1 MYKLVGKE
9 VVNYISK
16 KTNRPVV
23 GQYWHILSEPVNTE
37 SRVGQMTDKV
47 FIPQSILD
55 RFNSPHINSNVII
68 YFNKFGSVEE
78 VHIVDS

>member
-9 VVNYISK
+9 IVNYVSK

-23 GQYWHILSEPVNTE
+23 GQYWHILSESVNTDT
-37 SRVGQMTDKV
+37 RVGQMTDKV
-47 FIPQSILD
+47 YIPQSIIE
-55 RFNSPHINSNVII
+55 RCGNPHINSNVVI

-78 VHIVDS
+78 VQILAT